1 MNNKIRLIGL
11 LIFSLIIAALITR
24 DGDLALMTLPFLGY
38 LGIGVFRSLR
48 IDRLDLSAIR
58 TVQFSRS
65 NGKVNMDVRVDIKNE
80 SPQTVHLTIK
90 DDLQAE
96 TVITDGALQRRV
108 SVRSGESTELCYTLS
123 TTRGEFSW
131 KSVRVAAGD
140 PLGLIQTDLLLPA
153 AASIQIRPAIRKFKA
168 ISLRPHSTLHSPGSI
183 PAHLGG
189 SGTDFYGIR
198 EYQPGDPL
206 RSLDW
211 RLTAR
216 HPFKFFTKEFEQEEI
231 ADIGLIL
238 DGRQNTEMRI
248 GEESLFEQGVSTTAS
263 LAEMF
268 LHQGHRVSLLV
279 VGKRL
284 TMAFPGYGKIQL
296 NRVLGCLSKAHIES
310 EERVTAHLDFL
321 PIRMFP
327 SHSMIVVISPLTAD
341 DLSFYQ
347 RLRAH
352 GYQVVLISPDP
363 IDFIQPVLEKDINTR
378 LAIRSVKLERR
389 LLLDRI
395 ARLRIPV
402 IDWRVHQPLFP
413 LVRNALTRSRGQG
426 E

>member
-1 MNNKIRLIGL
+1 MNSKVILIGT
-11 LIFSLIIAALITR
+11 LILSLMITALVTR
-24 DGDLALMTLPFLGY
+24 DGDLALMMLPFLAY
-38 LGIGVFRSLR
+38 LGIGIYRSPLT
-48 IDRLDLSAIR
+48 DRLNLTAERS
-58 TVQFSRS
+58 VQVTRS
-65 NGKVNMDVRVDIKNE
+65 NGKVSAAMRVAINNE
-80 SPQTVHLTIK
+80 TAQTVHLTIK
-90 DDLQAE
+90 DDAQPE
-96 TVITDGALQRRV
+96 TEVTDGSLQRRV
-108 SVRSGESTELCYTLS
+108 SVRPGESAEIRYTLS

-140 PLGLIQTDLLLPA
+140 PLGLIQTDMLLPA

-168 ISLRPHSTLHSPGSI
+168 ISLRPRSTLHSPGSI
-183 PAHLGG
+183 PARLGG

-238 DGRQNTEMRI
+238 DGRQNMEMQI
-248 GEESLFEQGVSTTAS
+248 GDESLFEHGVSTTAS

-268 LHQGHRVSLLV
+268 LHQGHRISLLV
-279 VGKRL
+279 VAKRL

-296 NRVLGCLSKAHIES
+296 NRVLGCLSKARIES
-310 EERVTAHLDFL
+310 GERVSANLDFL

-327 SHSMIVVISPLTAD
+327 SHSLIIVISPLAAD

-347 RLRAH
+347 RLRAY
-352 GYQVVLISPDP
+352 GYQVMLISPDP
-363 IDFIQPVLEKDINTR
+363 LDFLHSALDQDINTR
-378 LAIRSVKLERR
+378 LAIRTVRLERR

-402 IDWRVHQPLFP
+402 INWPVHQPIYP
-413 LVRNALTRSRGQG
+413 LVRNALTRSRGQR